1 MKSQNRTMDE
11 LEPLLLIDGSSNY
24 YLAMSKNSDPALVK
38 KIRKAFE
45 KVQQSGLFEKLRHK
59 YLR

>member
-1 MKSQNRTMDE
+1 
-11 LEPLLLIDGSSNY
+11 
-24 YLAMSKNSDPALVK
+24 MSKNSDPALVK